1 MNADPLAV
9 ESDLCRLT
17 GALRA
22 LSGLLH
28 SIPAEIDTC
37 KADDLGY
44 LVGCLAAEAERAT
57 SRATDALYGTPNLDT
72 QIKELKKI
80 RTA

>member
-1 MNADPLAV
+1 MDSDPLAV
-9 ESDLCRLT
+9 ESDLCRLS

-44 LVGCLAAEAERAT
+44 LVGCLAAEAERTT
-57 SRATDALYGTPNLDT
+57 SRATGALYGKTEIDT
-72 QIKELKKI
+72 QIAELRKI